1 MLDGGFPR
9 DKAGKPMDMVYEF
22 LELLDERGD
31 RRPAK
36 EILEKVKNLREE
48 ASQIFK
54 EHGLIP

>member
-1 MLDGGFPR
+1 
-9 DKAGKPMDMVYEF
+9 MDMVYEF